1 MLIRYFKG
9 EPSTHVIRYRNGRV
23 VVSGEGANFWYL
35 PLNTSIA
42 AVPVVSQEAQFLFTE
57 TTANYQEVSIQG
69 TVTYRITDPLL
80 VARRLNFTI
89 DPSSARF
96 TSEDPDKLVQRIVN
110 RIQSFTRS
118 KVNLLA
124 LEEALVRVHDLA
136 SGVFDLV
143 SVDESIAQLGI
154 ALESLHFTAVK
165 AAPDMQKALEAD
177 YREGL
182 QQRADQAIYA
192 RRAAAVAEERQ
203 IRQSELNTEVELEN
217 RRRDLVDTQ
226 ARNNLTLAEA
236 EARADELKLNP
247 YGSMPPQALLA
258 LALKEWAGNAGNIEN
273 LSITPDLLTKVASW
287 VSAGKHQALPR

>member
-1 MLIRYFKG
+1 MLIRSFKG
-9 EPSTHVIRYRNGRV
+9 EPSTHVIRYRNGKIV
-23 VVSGEGANFWYL
+23 ASGVGANFWYM
-35 PLNTSIA
+35 PMNTSVA
-42 AVPVVSQEAQFLFTE
+42 AVPVVSQEAQFLLTE

-69 TVTYRITDPLL
+69 TVTYRITDPTL
-80 VARRLNFTI
+80 VANRLNFTI

-110 RIQSFTRS
+110 LVQGQTRR
-118 KVNLLA
+118 KVNALS
-124 LEEALVRVHDLA
+124 LEEAITNVHSLA
-136 SGVFDLV
+136 VQVFREVLD
-143 SVDESIAQLGI
+143 DDSIAQLGV

-165 AAPDMQKALEAD
+165 ATPEMRKALEAD

-192 RRAAAVAEERQ
+192 RRAAAVSEERQ

-217 RRRDLVDTQ
+217 RRKDLVDTQ

-236 EARADELKLNP
+236 EAKADELKLNP
-247 YGSMPPQALLA
+247 YSAMPPQALLA
-258 LALKEWAGNAGNIEN
+258 LALKEWAGNAGMIEN

-287 VSAGKHQALPR
+287 VSAGKH